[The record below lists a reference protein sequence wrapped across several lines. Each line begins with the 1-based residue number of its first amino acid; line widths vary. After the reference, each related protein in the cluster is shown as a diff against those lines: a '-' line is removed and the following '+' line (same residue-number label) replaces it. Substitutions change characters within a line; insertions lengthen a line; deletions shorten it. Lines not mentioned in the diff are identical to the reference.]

1 MKVHQVTV
9 SGKVSKNENGFY
21 WCLLAVFEGL
31 EQCLVIDSSAHAT
44 YFDNEQEATDEMT
57 EAGKSLAMQ
66 LATILNENSV
76 GQEAFIVDKT
86 VVH

>member
-1 MKVHQVTV
+1 MKVRQVTV
-9 SGKVSKNENGFY
+9 SGRISKNENGFF

-31 EQCLVIDSSAHAT
+31 EQCLVIDSSVHAT
-44 YFDNEQEATDEMT
+44 YFETEQEANDEMT
-57 EAGKSLAMQ
+57 EAGKSLALQ
-66 LATILNENSV
+66 LAKILNENSV